1 MKYMVL
7 RHLLFKVLP
16 SMNNKVHLKQTKY
29 QTATS
34 DCTVFFYFFVYFFF
48 EKKKSQFT
56 ENLSRRSTSIISVSS
71 NFQSSTPNKVN
82 DGNLNTT
89 SIYCSHTDIN
99 QARAWLQVD
108 LGKSYSINSVKI
120 YYRKD
125 GMHLISINYTLP

>member
-1 MKYMVL
+1 MVL

-16 SMNNKVHLKQTKY
+16 TVNNKVHLKQTKY

-34 DCTVFFYFFVYFFF
+34 DCTVFFFYIFLFTFLW
-48 EKKKSQFT
+48 EIKSQFT

-71 NFQSSTPNKVN
+71 NFQSSTPNKAN

-89 SIYCSHTDIN
+89 YIYCSHTDIN

-125 GMHLISINYTLP
+125 GMHFISINYTLP

>member
-1 MKYMVL
+1 MVL

-16 SMNNKVHLKQTKY
+16 SVNNKVHLKQTKY

-34 DCTVFFYFFVYFFF
+34 DCTVFFYFFFCLLFLW
-48 EKKKSQFT
+48 EIKSQFT

-71 NFQSSTPNKVN
+71 NFQSSTPNKAN

-89 SIYCSHTDIN
+89 YIYCSHTDIN

-108 LGKSYSINSVKI
+108 LGKSYSIN
-120 YYRKD
+120 KD
-125 GMHLISINYTLP
+125 ILQKGRYAFYFNQLYITIIKK

>member
-1 MKYMVL
+1 MFFAL
-7 RHLLFKVLP
+7 CHLLFKVLP
-16 SMNNKVHLKQTKY
+16 SVNNKIHLKQTKY

-34 DCTVFFYFFVYFFF
+34 DCTVFFLFYCLLFLW
-48 EKKKSQFT
+48 EIKSQFT

-71 NFQSSTPNKVN
+71 NFQSSTPNKAN

-99 QARAWLQVD
+99 QTRAWLQVD

-125 GMHLISINYTLP
+125 GMHFISINYTLP